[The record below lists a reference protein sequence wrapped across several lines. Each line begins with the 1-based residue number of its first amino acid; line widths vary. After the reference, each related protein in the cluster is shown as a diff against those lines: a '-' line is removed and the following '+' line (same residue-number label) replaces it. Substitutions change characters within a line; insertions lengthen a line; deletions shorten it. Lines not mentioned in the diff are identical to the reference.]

1 MRAGNAMR
9 EHCGQVDLYN
19 NLLVANKKLT
29 NLFFHDPQVQWPSKI
44 RRMVHIISFIIW
56 GAIFALGFS
65 TFLVGINASFDIKPV
80 LLSLFFKRAPAFSL
94 FWLGLLVLLY
104 FFHHLW
110 KISRPKKFLTQIDKK
125 EIKTKNLNV
134 AFYFA
139 PSSKKVLAQ
148 ALDKSRKQ
156 GLPFPMSA
164 FLTLLDQPLTKKLL
178 SHLEIDIQELKKE
191 AEKKAAG
198 LSQNKKQPKEN
209 IKQSLQNFT
218 KKAFVEAL
226 HLNSSS
232 VKNHHLLIVLTKDP
246 PLYIKDLFLG
256 KEVKLEDAENVAS
269 WLRLRKKFHFRPRK
283 PKRKIKHVHMNRSWT
298 AKPTYFLDQF
308 STDLTDL
315 ARAGQIGG
323 LVGHKPEFKSLLN
336 ILTQEVSNNALL
348 VGDAGSG
355 RTTIIEHL
363 AKQIVRDKA
372 PERLKDQ
379 RLVSLDVGRVLAGV
393 KAPGDLQE
401 RLQKIMD
408 EILASKNI
416 VLAIPQIHN
425 LIKAAQAQEV
435 SFMSFFG
442 PVFQEIDFPVIA
454 TTDETNYH
462 RYVERNSDLAAQFNT
477 IKVKE
482 ISPQQAIQFLL
493 LRSLPLEKKENLT
506 IGYYAIK
513 EAVNVAS
520 RYIHHRL
527 LPGSALDLLRQAV
540 GYAKGKGKK
549 VVTKS
554 HVRSVFSKRSGIPLT
569 RVTKKEAKS
578 LLKLQDKLHQ
588 RLINQDPAV
597 KAVAETLRQARTG
610 LTRTGGPIGTFLF
623 VGPTGVGKT
632 ELAKTL
638 AYEYFGGEENMLRF
652 DMSEYQAR
660 DSIYRLIG
668 SKEKGGFLTEAVK
681 NNPFSLVLLDEFEKA
696 HQDVLNLFL
705 QVFEDGRITDEMGHI
720 VDFTQ
725 TIIICTSNAHSRLI
739 EREVK
744 KQTSVEEIKKMI
756 KEKLSEI
763 FKPEL
768 INRFDD
774 VIVFTPLKTEEI
786 EQIARLK
793 LKRLFWRV
801 KDSKGIKLSIT
812 DKAVSRLSELGYNPE
827 YGARPLRRIIRK
839 KIRSLIANKILAGE
853 LKRGEK
859 YRIDY
864 NQENFTITQTG
875 DNN

>member
-1 MRAGNAMR
+1 MTDNS
-9 EHCGQVDLYN
+9 N
-19 NLLVANKKLT
+19 NKVSSYT
-29 NLFFHDPQVQWPSKI
+29 NLFFRDPQVQWPKKV
-44 RRMVHIISFIIW
+44 RRVVQIISFLIW

-65 TFLVGINASFDIKPV
+65 AFLVGINASFNIQP
-80 LLSLFFKRAPAFSL
+80 LILSLFLKRAPAFSL
-94 FWLGLLVLLY
+94 FWLGLFLLLY

-110 KISRPKKFLTQIDKK
+110 KISRPQKFLTQVTKK
-125 EIKTKNLNV
+125 EIKQDNLNV

-148 ALDKSRKQ
+148 ALNKSRKQ
-156 GLPFPMSA
+156 ALPFQMSV
-164 FLTLLDQPLTKKLL
+164 FLTLLDQPLALKLL
-178 SHLEIDIQELKKE
+178 SHLEVDIKELKKE
-191 AEKKAAG
+191 AEKKATK
-198 LSQNKKQPKEN
+198 LLQKKQQEKEN
-209 IKQSLQNFT
+209 LNQAFQDFARKSFLQ
-218 KKAFVEAL
+218 AL
-226 HLNSSS
+226 EINSES
-232 VKNHHLLIVLTKDP
+232 VKDHHLLIILTQDP
-246 PLYIKDLFLG
+246 PSYIKDLFLG
-256 KEVKLEDAENVAS
+256 KDVKLEDAENVAS

-283 PKRKIKHVHMNRSWT
+283 PKRKIKHTHMNRAWT

-315 ARAGQIGG
+315 ARAGQVGG

-363 AKQIVRDKA
+363 AKRIARDRI
-372 PERLKDQ
+372 PENLRDQ
-379 RLVSLDVGRVLAGV
+379 RLVSLDVGSLLAGV

-401 RLQKIMD
+401 RLQKVMD

-454 TTDETNYH
+454 TTDEANYH
-462 RYVERNSDLAAQFNT
+462 RYVERNSDLAAQFT
-477 IKVKE
+477 TVKVKE
-482 ISPQQAIQFLL
+482 LAQKNAIKFLL
-493 LRSLPLEKKENLT
+493 LRSLALEKKENIT

-513 EAVNVAS
+513 EAVKVAS
-520 RYIHHRL
+520 RYIHNRL
-527 LPGSALDLLRQAV
+527 LPGSALDLLRQGA

-588 RLINQDPAV
+588 RLIDQDPAV
-597 KAVAETLRQARTG
+597 KAVAEALRQARTG

-638 AYEYFGGEENMLRF
+638 AYEYFGGEEKMLRF

-660 DSIYRLIG
+660 GSIYRLIG
-668 SKEKGGFLTEAVK
+668 SKDKGGFLTEAVK
-681 NNPFSLVLLDEFEKA
+681 NNPFSLVLLDEFEKG
-696 HQDVLNLFL
+696 HKDVLNLFL
-705 QVFEDGRITDEMGHI
+705 QVFEDGRITDEMGHT

-739 EREVK
+739 ENEVK
-744 KQTSVEEIKKMI
+744 KQTAVEEIKKMI
-756 KEKLSEI
+756 KERLSEI

-786 EQIARLK
+786 KQIARLK

-812 DKAVSRLSELGYNPE
+812 DTAVNKLSQLGYDPE
-827 YGARPLRRIIRK
+827 YGARPLRRMIRK
-839 KIRSLIANKILAGE
+839 KIRGLIANRLLAGK
-853 LKRGEK
+853 LKRGKK
-859 YRIDY
+859 YGIDY
-864 NQENFTITQTG
+864 KEEGFIISQA
-875 DNN
+875 D